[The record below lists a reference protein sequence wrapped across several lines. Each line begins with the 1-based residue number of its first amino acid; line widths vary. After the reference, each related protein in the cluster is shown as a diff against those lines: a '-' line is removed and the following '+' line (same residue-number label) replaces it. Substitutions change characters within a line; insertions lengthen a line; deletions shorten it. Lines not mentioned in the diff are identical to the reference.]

1 MVKRNLDRVK
11 KKTKPTDRASK
22 LSIEY
27 KYMGGEP
34 IDVWEKGYV
43 PALNWY
49 NYSYDLDQ
57 AREWILEYMK
67 KQDFPR
73 ADISAARR
81 APKYA
86 IPTTAGWIARMLMNG
101 NKLEDTSLT
110 YLNSKVKEVIA
121 AGAKEEPEVVADKA
135 PAPNVRER
143 TNAKA
148 NSFITRVEEL
158 LDGETGFNFEFDVY
172 EFLKQIEAN
181 PATANAIRSFY
192 VRIRDEVNEE
202 HPDIKEA
209 YGRSLRK
216 YRTFWNK
223 FVEDCDRFVG
233 NVKAAKV
240 RKPRERKVKSAV
252 DQTKSLKF
260 MKEYG
265 PLKIASVNPAE
276 IIGAQQVWT
285 YNTKYRKLSR
295 FDAIG
300 PAGIGVKG
308 TTLIGFDEEKSVM
321 KGLRKPEDVLTNLL
335 SAGKVSLRKF
345 MDEIK
350 GQTYM
355 PKGRMNEET
364 IILRVIK

>member
-11 KKTKPTDRASK
+11 KKRKTTDRASK

-27 KYMGGEP
+27 KYMGSEP
-34 IDVWEKGYV
+34 IDVWEKGYQV
-43 PALNWY
+43 ALNWY

-57 AREWILEYMK
+57 AREWLLEYMK
-67 KQDFPR
+67 KNEYPR
-73 ADISAARR
+73 AEISAVRR
-81 APKYA
+81 APKYE
-86 IPTTAGWIARMLMNG
+86 IPTTVGWIARMLMNG
-101 NKLEDTSLT
+101 NILEDKTMQYFNTRVADVMS
-110 YLNSKVKEVIA
+110 SAE
-121 AGAKEEPEVVADKA
+121 KEEPEVPSEKT
-135 PAPNVRER
+135 PNVRER
-143 TNAKA
+143 INSKA
-148 NSFITRVEEL
+148 NVFITHVEEL
-158 LDGETGFNFEFDVY
+158 LDGESGFNFEFDAY
-172 EFLKQIEAN
+172 EFLKGIEAN
-181 PATANAIRSFY
+181 PATANTVRAFY
-192 VRIRDEVNEE
+192 VRIRDEVNED

-223 FVEDCDRFVG
+223 FIEDCDRFVG

-240 RKPRERKVKSAV
+240 RKPRERKAKSAV
-252 DQTKSLKF
+252 DQTKGLKF
-260 MKEYG
+260 MKEFG

-285 YNTKYRKLSR
+285 YNTKYRKLNR
-295 FDAIG
+295 FDAVG

-350 GQTYM
+350 GQAHA
-355 PKGRMNEET
+355 PKGRMNEDI

>member
-1 MVKRNLDRVK
+1 MVKRNLERVK
-11 KKTKPTDRASK
+11 KKRKTTDRASK

-34 IDVWEKGYV
+34 VDVWEKGYV

-57 AREWILEYMK
+57 AREWLLEYMK
-67 KQDFPR
+67 KSEAVR
-73 ADISAARR
+73 SDISAVRR

-86 IPTTAGWIARMLMNG
+86 IPTTVGWIARMLMNG
-101 NKLEDTSLT
+101 NVLEDKTMKYFDSRI
-110 YLNSKVKEVIA
+110 KEVIA
-121 AGAKEEPEVVADKA
+121 SAVKEEPEDVTEK
-135 PAPNVRER
+135 PNVRER

-148 NSFITRVEEL
+148 NSFITHIEEL
-158 LDGETGFNFEFDVY
+158 LDGEDGFNFEFDVY
-172 EFLKQIEAN
+172 EFMKGIEAN
-181 PATANAIRSFY
+181 PATANSIRAFY
-192 VRIRDEVNEE
+192 VRICDEVNDD

-216 YRTFWNK
+216 YRSFWNK
-223 FVEDCDRFVG
+223 FIEDCDRFVG

-240 RKPRERKVKSAV
+240 RKPREKKTKSAV
-252 DQTKSLKF
+252 ELVKSLKF
-260 MKEYG
+260 MKEFA
-265 PLKIASVNPAE
+265 PLKIVSVNPADVV
-276 IIGAQQVWT
+276 GAQQVWT
-285 YNTKYRKLSR
+285 YNTKYRKLNR

-321 KGLRKPEDVLTNLL
+321 KGLRKPEEQIKNLL
-335 SAGKVSLRKF
+335 SAGKVTLRKY
-345 MDEIK
+345 MDEIN
-350 GQTYM
+350 GQAHT
-355 PKGRMNEET
+355 PKGRMNEDI